1 MYKDKL
7 EVLKK
12 KFLNSVGVGV
22 KEVVY
27 CFVKLC
33 IKVLRDII
41 FIYILLIDD
50 CVIFVKKDV
59 EFKKYWMRY
68 YCKMIFNMFKVIC
81 KLLFNLLVLYFFIN

>member
-1 MYKDKL
+1 MIYKDKL

-27 CFVKLC
+27 CFVRLF

-50 CVIFVKKDV
+50 CVIFVKKDI
-59 EFKKYWMRY
+59 EFEKLN
-68 YCKMIFNMFKVIC
+68 INFIC
-81 KLLFNLLVLYFFIN
+81 IECSIIVKWYLICLK

>member
-1 MYKDKL
+1 MIYKDKL

-27 CFVKLC
+27 CFVKLF

-41 FIYILLIDD
+41 FINILLIDD
-50 CVIFVKKDV
+50 CIIFVKKDIV
-59 EFKKYWMRY
+59 FKKLN
-68 YCKMIFNMFKVIC
+68 INFIC
-81 KLLFNLLVLYFFIN
+81 IGCSIIVKWYLICLK

>member
-12 KFLNSVGVGV
+12 KFFNSVGVGV

-27 CFVKLC
+27 GFVKLF

-50 CVIFVKKDV
+50 CVIYVKKDV
-59 EFKKYWMRY
+59 EFKKLN
-68 YCKMIFNMFKVIC
+68 INLIC
-81 KLLFNLLVLYFFIN
+81 IECSIIVK

>member
-1 MYKDKL
+1 MIYKDKL

-50 CVIFVKKDV
+50 CVIFVKKDI
-59 EFKKYWMRY
+59 EFKKLN
-68 YCKMIFNMFKVIC
+68 INFIC
-81 KLLFNLLVLYFFIN
+81 IECSIIVKWYLICLK

>member
-1 MYKDKL
+1 MIYKDKL

-27 CFVKLC
+27 CFVKLL
-33 IKVLRDII
+33 KVLRNII
-41 FIYILLIDD
+41 FINILLIDD

-59 EFKKYWMRY
+59 EFKKLN
-68 YCKMIFNMFKVIC
+68 INFIC
-81 KLLFNLLVLYFFIN
+81 IECSIIVKWYLISLK

>member
-1 MYKDKL
+1 MIYKDKL

-50 CVIFVKKDV
+50 CVIFVKKDI
-59 EFKKYWMRY
+59 EFKKLN
-68 YCKMIFNMFKVIC
+68 INFIC
-81 KLLFNLLVLYFFIN
+81 IECIIIVKWYLICLK